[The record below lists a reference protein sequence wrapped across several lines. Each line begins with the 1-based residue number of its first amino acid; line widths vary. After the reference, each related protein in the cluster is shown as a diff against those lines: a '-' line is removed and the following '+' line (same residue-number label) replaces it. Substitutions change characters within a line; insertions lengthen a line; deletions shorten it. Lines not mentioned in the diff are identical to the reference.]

1 MATIVIAD
9 DSPTLRRIV
18 TSVLTKEGHEVHAA
32 EDGIGA
38 VQKVFEHQ
46 PDAVVLD
53 VQMPR
58 VSGFIAARVLKD
70 DWQTADIP
78 VVMLTSLDAA
88 ADRYWAGQ
96 AGVDR
101 YLTKDFEAGELAA
114 TISEVLLA
122 ATAAR
127 GGRPALKADPLELSE
142 EDVLS
147 RVCDLLDRKLF
158 ESSVAQAVTAIA
170 ATANGLEQSVAS
182 LLGVLQRF
190 VGYDLAAVLLAAE
203 KDAYVA
209 VGKDTAQEHYAAFL
223 SAASEAIAVSPSDL
237 STRVAQAG
245 GELRRGPRGPAQRP
259 RAGRDGDLPVDAA
272 ARPRRRGGRRPRAV
286 QRHQERLRRDRPVDA
301 EAHRGSG
308 RHRHRQR
315 AAVRHVGSTPCS
327 TSSTTAAWWDASPP
341 ASRSSR
347 RCSTTSTTP

>member
-1 MATIVIAD
+1 MAKIVIAD

-18 TSVLTKEGHEVHAA
+18 TSVLTRQGHEVVAA

-38 VQKVFEHQ
+38 VQLVFLHQ

-70 DWQTADIP
+70 DWQTKDVP

-88 ADRYWAGQ
+88 SDRYWAGQ

-101 YLTKDFEAGELAA
+101 YLTKDFEAGELAG
-114 TISEVLLA
+114 TIDEVLRS

-127 GGRPALKADPLELSE
+127 GGRPALRADPLELSE

-158 ESSVAQAVTAIA
+158 ESSVAQSVTAIA
-170 ATANGLEQSVAS
+170 ATASGLEQSVAA

-190 VGYDLAAVLLAAE
+190 VGYDLAAVLLAGE
-203 KDAYVA
+203 RQAYVA
-209 VGKDTAQEHYAAFL
+209 VGGPTAQVHYDAFL
-223 SAASEAIAVSPSDL
+223 AAAADAVSSYGGEPVGVAEL

-245 GELRRGPRGPAQRP
+245 GTVVEDVEELPLPEQAEMATYLSMPLRGHGGAVVGVLALSSAAKNAFGETALSTLKLIEGPA
-259 RAGRDGDLPVDAA
+259 AIVIDN
-272 ARPRRRGGRRPRAV
+272 AR
-286 QRHQERLRRDRPVDA
+286 L
-301 EAHRGSG
+301 SG
-308 RHRHRQR
+308 
-315 AAVRHVGSTPCS
+315 VRT
-327 TSSTTAAWWDASPP
+327 
-341 ASRSSR
+341 
-347 RCSTTSTTP
+347 

>member
-1 MATIVIAD
+1 MAKIVIAD

-38 VQKVFEHQ
+38 VQLVFEHQ

-101 YLTKDFEAGELAA
+101 YLTKDFEAGELSA
-114 TISEVLLA
+114 TIDEVLTA
-122 ATAAR
+122 GTAAR

-170 ATANGLEQSVAS
+170 ATASGLEQSVAA

-203 KDAYVA
+203 RTAYVA
-209 VGKDTAQEHYAAFL
+209 VGKDTAQEHYAEFMT
-223 SAASEAIAVSPSDL
+223 AAADAISGYGGAAVTLADL
-237 STRVAQAG
+237 QTRVAQAG
-245 GELRRGPRGPAQRP
+245 GSLVEDPEDLPNGPEQAAMATYLSMPLRGHGGAIVGVLALSSAVKNAFGETALSTLKLIEGPA
-259 RAGRDGDLPVDAA
+259 AIVIDN
-272 ARPRRRGGRRPRAV
+272 AR
-286 QRHQERLRRDRPVDA
+286 L
-301 EAHRGSG
+301 S
-308 RHRHRQR
+308 
-315 AAVRHVGSTPCS
+315 
-327 TSSTTAAWWDASPP
+327 AS
-341 ASRSSR
+341 
-347 RCSTTSTTP
+347 

>member
-1 MATIVIAD
+1 MSRIVIAD

-18 TSVLTKEGHEVHAA
+18 TSVLTREGHEVIAA

-38 VQKVFEHQ
+38 VQAVFAHQ

-58 VSGFIAARVLKD
+58 VSGFIAARLLKD
-70 DWQTADIP
+70 DWQTADVP

-88 ADRYWAGQ
+88 SDRYWAGQ

-101 YLTKDFEAGELAA
+101 YLTKDFEAPELAT
-114 TISEVLLA
+114 TIDEVLAA

-127 GGRPALKADPLELSE
+127 GGRPPLRPEPLELSE

-170 ATANGLEQSVAS
+170 ATADGLESSVAS

-190 VGYDLAAVLLAAE
+190 VGYDLAAVLLGAE
-203 KDAYVA
+203 RTAYVA
-209 VGKDTAQEHYAAFL
+209 VGGPTATEHYRAFL
-223 SAASEAIAVSPSDL
+223 DRSAESLSSHGGEVL
-237 STRVAQAG
+237 STGELVLRVAEAG
-245 GELRRGPRGPAQRP
+245 GAVVDDPDDLPGGAEAAAMSTYLSMPLRGHGGGVVGVLALSSAQANAFGETALSTLKLVEGPAAIVIDGARL
-259 RAGRDGDLPVDAA
+259 AGARAA
-272 ARPRRRGGRRPRAV
+272 ARA
-286 QRHQERLRRDRPVDA
+286 
-301 EAHRGSG
+301 
-308 RHRHRQR
+308 
-315 AAVRHVGSTPCS
+315 
-327 TSSTTAAWWDASPP
+327 
-341 ASRSSR
+341 
-347 RCSTTSTTP
+347 

>member
-1 MATIVIAD
+1 VARIVIAD

-18 TSVLTKEGHEVHAA
+18 SSVLTKEGHEVVAA

-38 VQKVFEHQ
+38 VQEVFRHQ

-70 DWQTADIP
+70 DWSTAEIP

-88 ADRYWAGQ
+88 SDRYWAGQ

-114 TISEVLLA
+114 TIDEVLLA
-122 ATAAR
+122 GAASR
-127 GGRPALKADPLELSE
+127 GGRPALKADPVELTE

-170 ATANGLEQSVAS
+170 ATATGLEASVAA

-203 KDAYVA
+203 RSAYVA
-209 VGKDTAQEHYAAFL
+209 VGKDTAREHYDAFL
-223 SAASEAIAVSPSDL
+223 SAAVEAVSSYGGQPLGAADL
-237 STRVAQAG
+237 SVRVAQAG
-245 GELRRGPRGPAQRP
+245 GELVEDPEDLPAGPEAAAMSTYLSMPLRGHGGAVVGVLALSSAVKNAFGETALSTLKLVEGPA
-259 RAGRDGDLPVDAA
+259 AIVIDN
-272 ARPRRRGGRRPRAV
+272 AR
-286 QRHQERLRRDRPVDA
+286 L
-301 EAHRGSG
+301 
-308 RHRHRQR
+308 
-315 AAVRHVGSTPCS
+315 
-327 TSSTTAAWWDASPP
+327 ASP
-341 ASRSSR
+341 R
-347 RCSTTSTTP
+347 